1 MLDPEHTP
9 HRIAILGAGTWGTTL
24 GALLAEKGMG
34 VTVWSHSEE
43 EAHQLQAERRHPN
56 LPELEFP
63 EALTFTPSLGETL
76 AGAEAVTLVVPS
88 HAVRETCKRIAGANL
103 TLPRAPFVI
112 ATKGIE
118 EDTLCLMSEVVT
130 QELGDVPIAVLSGPS
145 HAEEVSKR
153 IPTAVVSASEDA
165 ALAQCVQH
173 LFLTDRFRVYTQSDV
188 VGVELAGALKN
199 VIAIAAGVCAGLRLG
214 DNTLAALITRGLAE
228 IARLGKRLG
237 AKTETF
243 LGLAGIGDLIVT
255 ATSLHSR
262 NGRFGRLMAK
272 PGMTVDQALA
282 EIGMVVEGLTTAPV
296 LRDLSRRVG
305 IELPITEAVCE
316 VLDGASLGQLIAGL
330 MERRPTGEYEAS
342 GSLSP
347 HAET

>member
-1 MLDPEHTP
+1 MLDPQSTP
-9 HRIAILGAGTWGTTL
+9 QRVAILGAGTWGTTL
-24 GALLAEKGMG
+24 GALLAEKGLG
-34 VTVWSHSEE
+34 VTVWSHLAE
-43 EAHQLQAERRHPN
+43 EANQLQSERSHPH
-56 LPELEFP
+56 LPGLAFP
-63 EALTFTPSLGETL
+63 EALSFTDSLGATL
-76 AGAEAVTLVVPS
+76 AGADAVTLVVPS
-88 HAVRETCKRIAGANL
+88 HAVRDSCKAIAGANL

-112 ATKGIE
+112 ASKGIE
-118 EDTLCLMSEVVT
+118 QDSLCLMSEVVT
-130 QELGDVPIAVLSGPS
+130 QELGEVPIAVLSGPS
-145 HAEEVSKR
+145 HAEEVAKR
-153 IPTAVVSASEDA
+153 IPTAVVSASEDL

-199 VIAIAAGVCAGLRLG
+199 VIAIAAGVCAGLNLG

-272 PGMTVDQALA
+272 PGMTVDQALE
-282 EIGMVVEGLTTAPV
+282 EIGMVVEGVRTARAAQR
-296 LRDLSRRVG
+296 LAEREG
-305 IELPITEAVCE
+305 IPMPITRAVVAIIEGEMTAVEAVS
-316 VLDGASLGQLIAGL
+316 AL
-330 MERRPTGEYEAS
+330 MERDPKPEIHMTLDDLR
-342 GSLSP
+342 
-347 HAET
+347 